1 MSIAFRAIFWI
12 AIVSAFAPAAVFSSE
27 GMTAPDDISEMI
39 EQGQRLH
46 QVCTDLPAL
55 CDLASEA
62 GGLVTIAASESL
74 DRVDTWLD
82 EREHTSADA
91 S

>member
-1 MSIAFRAIFWI
+1 MSFALRAIFWI
-12 AIVSAFAPAAVFSSE
+12 AIVSAFAPAAVFSTDGVEPPE
-27 GMTAPDDISEMI
+27 GIAEVI

-55 CDLASEA
+55 CDLANEA
-62 GGLVTIAASESL
+62 GGIATIAANESL
-74 DRVDTWLD
+74 SRVEAWLN
-82 EREHTSADA
+82 EREEQGAEA